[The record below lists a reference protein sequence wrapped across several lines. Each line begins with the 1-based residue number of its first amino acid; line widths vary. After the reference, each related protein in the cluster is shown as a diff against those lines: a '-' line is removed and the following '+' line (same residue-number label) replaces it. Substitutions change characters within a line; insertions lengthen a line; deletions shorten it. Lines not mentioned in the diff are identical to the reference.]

1 MVELAKHYETVIVV
15 NEQRYEIVLAMNF
28 HVDYFTTDKEQGW
41 IEVIRK
47 GEVEERLKEKH
58 TIAITATGWANTT
71 SY

>member
-1 MVELAKHYETVIVV
+1 
-15 NEQRYEIVLAMNF
+15 MNF
-28 HVDYFTTDKEQGW
+28 YVEYFTTDKSEGW

-47 GEVEERLKEKH
+47 GEVEARLKEKN

>member
-1 MVELAKHYETVIVV
+1 MD
-15 NEQRYEIVLAMNF
+15 F
-28 HVDYFTTDKEQGW
+28 HRNLFTTNKEEGW

-47 GEVEERLKEKH
+47 GEVHERLKESG